1 MSIPASRISPTASPA
16 PEGDA
21 QPDPTH
27 RNYDIPLV
35 SSAEARSCTGAVH
48 SSKRSHE
55 QIEPGESSQHSSE
68 RSHNQS
74 DTDTKV
80 DQPTSKATSRPH
92 EPTSTETSFSESCP
106 QISYRPHEPTSIK
119 TSVNECSKRP
129 RHDSRRLLNSPGFD
143 YRQRSIALDSATPTS
158 TIPNPKHDNHF
169 SNPSPSRP
177 LFSKNL
183 THKFIHLPNPPNH
196 LLKPSETPP
205 PKPLPAPIIPNL
217 IPNPTPPRPTF
228 AQLAAAAQLGTRV
241 LFLIDHATKSD
252 ALHHHLQT
260 ILPPSSSSSTAL
272 RLLMRKCRSER
283 SHLQNRYFA
292 KARTICL
299 QLVSAREFLDLV
311 GTEPQTSSDRARRLA
326 YFTAHCTTTLLAT
339 LHRPLASA
347 IAMHTIL
354 LASTPNAAAFKTLM
368 TQVFIH
374 SMEDLWSYEFQPSQ
388 QGISATMERENR
400 EAVYE
405 RFKGLTSRVDGLPAA
420 RDLPGYWEVPLR
432 AGFPRYVLFGQG
444 G

>member
-1 MSIPASRISPTASPA
+1 M
-16 PEGDA
+16 
-21 QPDPTH
+21 
-27 RNYDIPLV
+27 
-35 SSAEARSCTGAVH
+35 
-48 SSKRSHE
+48 
-55 QIEPGESSQHSSE
+55 
-68 RSHNQS
+68 SHNQS

-80 DQPTSKATSRPH
+80 DQRTSEATLRPH
-92 EPTSTETSFSESCP
+92 EPTTSTEISVGESFALATC
-106 QISYRPHEPTSIK
+106 RPHETFSIK
-119 TSVNECSKRP
+119 TPVNECSKRP
-129 RHDSRRLLNSPGFD
+129 RHDSRRLRNFPGFN
-143 YRQRSIALDSATPTS
+143 YRQRSIALGSATPTS

-183 THKFIHLPNPPNH
+183 THKFIHLPYPPNH
-196 LLKPSETPP
+196 LFKPSETPP

-228 AQLAAAAQLGTRV
+228 TQLAAAAQLGTRV

-252 ALHHHLQT
+252 ALHHHLRA
-260 ILPPSSSSSTAL
+260 ILPPSSSSSSNAL

-311 GTEPQTSSDRARRLA
+311 GTEPQTNSDRARRLA
-326 YFTAHCTTTLLAT
+326 YFRAHCTTTLLAT

-354 LASTPNAAAFKTLM
+354 LARTPNAAAFKTLM

-405 RFKGLTSRVDGLPAA
+405 RFKGLTDRVDGLPAA